1 MNPLK
6 PLSDKAFTSVSESPL
21 QDRLGGG
28 VYISTYGCQMNVN
41 DTERMFS
48 ILEMLNFKPV
58 HQPEDADLIIIN
70 SCSVREK
77 PVHKVFSEVGRYR
90 KLKKQNPQLKIGVS
104 GCVSQQEKGN
114 LIRQQPLIDFV
125 FGPDSIDILPSIV
138 ANCFEGTST
147 ITREDGKE
155 EDGKRDEGK
164 NRSESPNKGQ
174 RVFTRFE
181 HAKPYHIET
190 LVRNPGVATFVN
202 ITKGCDN
209 FCTFCIVPYT
219 RGRERSRP
227 LNHLILDIQKL
238 ISRGVKEVTL
248 LGQNV
253 NSYRSECG
261 ADFADLLRS
270 LSTDTDIQ
278 RIRFTTSHPKDFN
291 EKLMKVMATYQ
302 KKICEYIHLPV
313 QSGNSLVLK
322 KMNRGYTASAY
333 LEKIQQIK
341 EIIPNVVLS
350 TDIIVGFPGETESQ
364 YKDTEEMI
372 LKVGYETLFAFKY
385 SPRPF
390 TKASRM
396 PDAVPEEVKSH
407 RLQSLLDL
415 HRKVAFKK
423 ALRYEGQT
431 LEVLVEN
438 HDEKQGRLLGRS
450 TQNKLVHFQGND
462 TSLIGKCCQV
472 YIQQAFPNTLRGE
485 MVS

>member
-1 MNPLK
+1 MEYSLK
-6 PLSDKAFTSVSESPL
+6 DTMQDTVQDTLKDTLSKS
-21 QDRLGGG
+21 

-48 ILEMLNFKPV
+48 LLEMIHFKPV

-90 KLKKQNPQLKIGVS
+90 QLKQKKPHLKIGVS

-114 LIRQQPLIDFV
+114 LIRRQPLIDFV
-125 FGPDSIDILPSIV
+125 FGPDAIDLLPGIV
-138 ANCFEGTST
+138 ADCFEKTLPHEKSSPASSSVSCPANSKKPQT
-147 ITREDGKE
+147 D
-155 EDGKRDEGK
+155 
-164 NRSESPNKGQ
+164 NRI
-174 RVFTRFE
+174 FTRFE
-181 HAKPYHIET
+181 HGKPYHIET

-227 LNHLILDIQKL
+227 LKHLITDVQKL
-238 ISRGVKEVTL
+238 VSRGVKEVTL

-278 RIRFTTSHPKDFN
+278 RIRFTTSHPKDFG

-313 QSGNSLVLK
+313 QSGNSSILK
-322 KMNRGYTASAY
+322 KMNRGYTAEEY
-333 LEKIQQIK
+333 LEKIQKIK
-341 EIIPNVVLS
+341 EIIPHVVLS

-364 YKDTEEMI
+364 YRDTEEMI

-396 PDAVPEEVKSH
+396 PDPIPEDIKSQ
-407 RLQSLLDL
+407 RLQRLLDL
-415 HRKVAFKK
+415 QRKISFEK
-423 ALRYEGQT
+423 ALYYEGQT

-438 HDEKQGRLLGRS
+438 HDKKQGRLLGRS
-450 TQNKLVHFQGND
+450 TQNKLVHFEGND
-462 TSLIGKCCQV
+462 TSLIGKCCPV
-472 YIQQAFPNTLRGE
+472 YIKQAFPNTMRGE
-485 MVS
+485 LAR